1 MSGYVIGFLVSAV
14 TCIFLLML
22 FRYEEKRHMRFL
34 GYARARLDYAVIRTT
49 SRIHYFFDVVGRDS
63 IRQIFHYLL
72 HSFLKL
78 VLLLTRQWDKAVRN
92 MIRANK
98 TIAQNAERDR
108 TTRNTLE
115 ELAIHKIQNAL
126 TEEQKKKHKHKM
138 LEG

>member
-1 MSGYVIGFLVSAV
+1 MSEYVIGFLVSVV

-22 FRYEEKRHMRFL
+22 FRYEEKRQMRFL
-34 GYARARLDYAVIRTT
+34 GYARTRLDYAVIRTT
-49 SRIHYFFDVVGRDS
+49 VRIHYFFDVVGRDS
-63 IRQIFHYLL
+63 VRQIFHYLL

-115 ELAIHKIQNAL
+115 ELTIHKIQNAL

>member
-1 MSGYVIGFLVSAV
+1 MSGYGIGFLVSVV
-14 TCIFLLML
+14 TCILLLTL
-22 FRYEEKRHMRFL
+22 FRYEEKYSIRFL
-34 GYARARLDYAVIRTT
+34 GYLRTRLDYAIIRTT
-49 SRIHYFFDVVGRDS
+49 SRIHFFFDVVGRDS
-63 IRQIFHYLL
+63 LRQIFHYLL

-78 VLLLTRQWDKAVRN
+78 VLLLTRQWDRAVRN

-115 ELAIHKIQNAL
+115 ELAIHKVKNAL

>member
-1 MSGYVIGFLVSAV
+1 MSEYVIGFFVSVV

-22 FRYEEKRHMRFL
+22 FRYEEKRQMRFL
-34 GYARARLDYAVIRTT
+34 GYARTRLDYTVISTT
-49 SRIHYFFDVVGRDS
+49 VRIHYFFDVVGRDS
-63 IRQIFHYLL
+63 VRQIFHYLL